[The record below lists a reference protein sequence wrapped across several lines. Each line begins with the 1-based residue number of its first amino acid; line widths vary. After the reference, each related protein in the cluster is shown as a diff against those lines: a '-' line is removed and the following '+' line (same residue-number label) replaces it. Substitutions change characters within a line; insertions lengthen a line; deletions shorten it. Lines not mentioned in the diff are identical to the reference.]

1 MTIPALSE
9 WAAAN
14 STVGIP
20 ASAPPIIGRK
30 STRATHSAHRNGNGT
45 PVASSV
51 TNTTTPAI
59 TEVRTLPSMYPVT
72 DRLTS
77 CAIREYRVA
86 RSGTIAPSSPS
97 RIFGPSSSRSRT
109 RMKMVNS
116 SSSSESAPLPR
127 LSAGLARPSP
137 KLTSLGAFFCTHGR
151 TWYLST
157 RCPSQPRPCSAAV
170 TYVGS
175 FWAR

>member
-1 MTIPALSE
+1 MRNTTSVMIPAVSE

-30 STRATHSAHRNGNGT
+30 STSATHSAHRYGNGT
-45 PVASSV
+45 PVTMSV

-72 DRLTS
+72 ERLTS
-77 CAIREYRVA
+77 CAIRRYRSA
-86 RSGTIAPSSPS
+86 RSGAIEPSRAV

-109 RMKMVNS
+109 STKMVS
-116 SSSSESAPLPR
+116 SSSSRVSAPLPR
-127 LSAGLARPSP
+127 LRAGLASPSP
-137 KLTSLGAFFCTHGR
+137 
-151 TWYLST
+151 
-157 RCPSQPRPCSAAV
+157 
-170 TYVGS
+170 
-175 FWAR
+175 